1 MCMKVPIKGMLC
13 CAGSCQGFF
22 RAGGTA
28 SWSTRLAGPHELA
41 AALGNVKDFP
51 CTLALTSMKAIM
63 CSVDWKKLEE
73 CSVAWAARV
82 LARHSAASGAASD
95 GTLPGAPAQGCA
107 PGLPPTDAWAGEAWP
122 GLADLIVKLV
132 LRSAYMR

>member
-1 MCMKVPIKGMLC
+1 MLE
-13 CAGSCQGFF
+13 A
-22 RAGGTA
+22 
-28 SWSTRLAGPHELA
+28 TRLAGPHELA
-41 AALGNVKDFP
+41 AALGNVKNFP
-51 CTLALTSMKAIM
+51 CTLALTGRKAAT

-82 LARHSAASGAASD
+82 LARHNTASGAASN

-107 PGLPPTDAWAGEAWP
+107 PGLPRTDAWAGGAWP

-132 LRSAYMR
+132 VRSACMR